1 MTAPTNALVTGD
13 GLRVVQPGGS
23 YSAVFRLEAVRRD

>member
-13 GLRVVQPGGS
+13 LQVLEPGEEHQATFS
-23 YSAVFRLEAVRRD
+23 IEVAA